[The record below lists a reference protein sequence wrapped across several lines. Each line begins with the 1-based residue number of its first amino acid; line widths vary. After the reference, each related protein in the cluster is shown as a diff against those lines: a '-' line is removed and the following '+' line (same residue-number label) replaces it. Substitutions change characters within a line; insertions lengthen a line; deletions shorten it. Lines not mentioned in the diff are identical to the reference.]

1 MLRRAIKCRF
11 REGNHEI
18 EDGDGLLVG
27 RLLSLDIPATLVWLL
42 WIETGFVD
50 ENPKI

>member
-1 MLRRAIKCRF
+1 MLRRATKCRF

-27 RLLSLDIPATLVWLL
+27 RLVSLNIPATLVWLL
-42 WIETGFVD
+42 WIGNGFVD
-50 ENPKI
+50 ENRKI